1 MPPPALGLVL
11 VAAVLHVGW
20 NALAKRA
27 RHSLCF
33 LWAAQALS
41 ALGLLPF
48 ALARLQAEGLPAVSL
63 PFVAATATLHTVYFY
78 ALGRS
83 YAAGA
88 LSVVYPIAR
97 GLGVAL
103 VPVFALAALDERPS
117 PLGALGIGLVVAG
130 ILALHAVALG
140 WERLRSGLVAGGAG
154 TGWAVAT
161 GLTIAVYSLVD
172 KAGVG
177 HLHPVP
183 YVTLMGLGVTA
194 LLWPAVRAS
203 GALGTEWAANR
214 RPILLAAT
222 MTLTAYLLVLFAFRL
237 SKASYVVAAREVSI
251 VLSAV
256 VGSVWL
262 KEGTLAPRALAAA
275 VVLAGVACVAL
286 AR

>member
-1 MPPPALGLVL
+1 MPPPALALVL
-11 VAAVLHVGW
+11 VAAVLHVAW
-20 NALAKRA
+20 NTLAKRA

-48 ALARLQAEGLPAVSL
+48 ALARLHAEGLPAAAL
-63 PFVAATATLHTVYFY
+63 PFVAATIGLHALYYYT
-78 ALGRS
+78 LGRS
-83 YAAGA
+83 YDSGA
-88 LSVVYPIAR
+88 LSVVYPVAR

-103 VPVFALAALDERPS
+103 VPMLALAALGERPS
-117 PLGALGIGLVVAG
+117 PLGALGIGLVVVG
-130 ILALHAVALG
+130 IIALHAVAFG
-140 WERLRSGLVAGGAG
+140 WERLRSRLVAGGAG

-172 KAGVG
+172 KVGVG
-177 HLHPVP
+177 HLHPVA

-203 GALGTEWAANR
+203 GALGAEWTANR

-222 MTLTAYLLVLFAFRL
+222 MTLTAYLLVLSAFRL

-262 KEGTLAPRALAAA
+262 KEGALGSRVLAAA

>member
-1 MPPPALGLVL
+1 MPPAALALVL

-20 NALAKRA
+20 NALARRA

-48 ALARLQAEGLPAVSL
+48 ALGRVYADGLPAAGL
-63 PFVAATATLHTVYFY
+63 PFVGATIALHALYFY
-78 ALGRS
+78 ALGRA
-83 YAAGA
+83 YGAGG
-88 LSVVYPIAR
+88 LSLVYPVAR

-103 VPVFALAALDERPS
+103 VPVFAAIALDERPS

-130 ILALHAVALG
+130 IVALHAVARG
-140 WERLRSGLVAGGAG
+140 WEPLRAGVASGAG
-154 TGWAVAT
+154 TGWALAT
-161 GLTIAVYSLVD
+161 GLTIAAYSLVD

-177 HLHPVP
+177 RLHPVP

-203 GALGTEWAANR
+203 AALNSEWAANR
-214 RPILLAAT
+214 RAILAAAT
-222 MTLTAYLLVLFAFRL
+222 MTLTAYLLVLFAFRW

-262 KEGTLAPRALAAA
+262 KEGALGPRVLAAA
-275 VVLAGVACVAL
+275 VVLAGVACVAV

>member
-1 MPPPALGLVL
+1 MPLPALGLVL
-11 VAAVLHVGW
+11 VAAVLHVAW
-20 NALAKRA
+20 NALARRA

-33 LWAAQALS
+33 LWTAQALS
-41 ALGLLPF
+41 ALLLLPF
-48 ALARLQAEGLPAVSL
+48 ALARLGAEGLPAAAL
-63 PFVAATATLHTVYFY
+63 PFVAATAVLHALYFY
-78 ALGRS
+78 ALSRS

-88 LSVVYPIAR
+88 LSLVYPVAR

-103 VPVFALAALDERPS
+103 VPVLALLALDERPS
-117 PLGALGIGLVVAG
+117 ALGALGIGLVVTG
-130 ILALHAVALG
+130 ILALHAVGPG
-140 WERLRSGLVAGGAG
+140 WEHRRAGLLAGGAG

-177 HLHPVP
+177 HLHPLS

-194 LLWPAVRAS
+194 LLWPTVRAS
-203 GALGTEWAANR
+203 GALAAEWAANR

-262 KEGTLAPRALAAA
+262 KEGALAPRLLASA